1 MVDEVKNLKIALEAA
16 NDALNGERQ
25 QKMIDRKTYEAKVKE
40 NQLKDRKVYI
50 NKVNEI
56 EKFYNEEFAKLNN
69 EHDTKLKMLED
80 EYSKNLEKLLR
91 LPPLHPSRDQCCQTE
106 FGQLT
111 NRSQKTS
118 PGNLTC
124 SSMQTSAILSVDLSV
139 QTESNNEEPGPDS
152 YQVAAIVAMQA
163 QVDQLKKEVA
173 ELMFENNRYHLAISN
188 CTYCASDDPDNSDA
202 SSFLDAS
209 IRASTPL
216 PCLDPALLSST
227 IPALMSLTFEE

>member
-1 MVDEVKNLKIALEAA
+1 MFKMTDEKKVMVDEVKNLKIALEAA

-91 LPPLHPSRDQCCQTE
+91 LPPLHPSRE
-106 FGQLT
+106 KK
-111 NRSQKTS
+111 KTS
-118 PGNLTC
+118 PGNLTS
-124 SSMQTSAILSVDLSV
+124 SSMQTSAVLSADLAV
-139 QTESNNEEPGPDS
+139 QTESNNEEPVPDS

-173 ELMFENNRYHLAISN
+173 ELVFENNR
-188 CTYCASDDPDNSDA
+188 
-202 SSFLDAS
+202 
-209 IRASTPL
+209 
-216 PCLDPALLSST
+216 
-227 IPALMSLTFEE
+227 